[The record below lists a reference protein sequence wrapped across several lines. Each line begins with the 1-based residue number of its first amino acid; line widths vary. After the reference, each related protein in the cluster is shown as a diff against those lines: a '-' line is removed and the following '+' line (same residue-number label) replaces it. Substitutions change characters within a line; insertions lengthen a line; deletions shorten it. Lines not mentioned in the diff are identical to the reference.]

1 GDVAVP
7 RDQGPHGSHARAQ
20 RHECQQQPGVEEQG
34 ALHERADRVEGVG
47 EERGEQQRRTRAHQR
62 QQAPEESAE
71 QTDLGHFSFAASSI
85 VSTNVLSGCAPRM
98 GLPLTTKVGVLVAPM
113 VTASFT
119 SFPIA
124 ASNRVSSMSAANF
137 SRSGTPAWRAKSS
150 SASGVTSSLLVS
162 GTPA

>member
-98 GLPLTTKVGVLVAPM
+98 GLPLTTKVGVLVAPDRKSTRLNSSH
-113 VTASFT
+113 VKISYAVFCLKKKTIAS
-119 SFPIA
+119 
-124 ASNRVSSMSAANF
+124 R
-137 SRSGTPAWRAKSS
+137 
-150 SASGVTSSLLVS
+150 
-162 GTPA
+162 